1 MSIEVNPAAESS
13 VTGSTRAATNVGVA
27 VVRPEHAESEI
38 ARLIEQ
44 QAAKIPS
51 HWFLFSAIAAMS
63 ASLMLELGGRTR
75 ASRFVGMWPTPLL
88 ALGIYN
94 KLVKTLGTR

>member
-1 MSIEVNPAAESS
+1 MSRLDVNPAAEASLAEPPAP
-13 VTGSTRAATNVGVA
+13 VI
-27 VVRPEHAESEI
+27 RPEHFEADL
-38 ARLIEQ
+38 ARAIEQ

-51 HWFLFSAIAAMS
+51 HWFLFSALGAMCVS
-63 ASLMLELGGRTR
+63 VALELGGRTR

-94 KLVKTLGTR
+94 KIVKTLGTR

>member
-1 MSIEVNPAAESS
+1 MSIDVNPAAETSVMSS
-13 VTGSTRAATNVGVA
+13 ASASNLGTP
-27 VVRPEHAESEI
+27 VVRPEHAEGEI

-51 HWFLFSAIAAMS
+51 HWFLFSAIGAMG
-63 ASLMLELGGRTR
+63 ASLVLELGGRTR

-94 KLVKTLGTR
+94 KLVKILGPR

>member
-1 MSIEVNPAAESS
+1 MSSLEVNPAAELSIQDPPAP
-13 VTGSTRAATNVGVA
+13 TI
-27 VVRPEHAESEI
+27 RPEHAEGEL

-44 QAAKIPS
+44 QAARIPS
-51 HWFLFSAIAAMS
+51 HWFLFAAGGAMVW
-63 ASLMLELGGRTR
+63 SLVLELRGQTR

-88 ALGIYN
+88 LGGIYN

>member
-1 MSIEVNPAAESS
+1 MSQVDVNPAAEASLS
-13 VTGSTRAATNVGVA
+13 EVPTPVLRA
-27 VVRPEHAESEI
+27 EHLEADL

-44 QAAKIPS
+44 QAAKISS
-51 HWFLFSAIAAMS
+51 HCFLFSALGSMVL
-63 ASLMLELGGRTR
+63 SLTLEMAGRSR

-88 ALGIYN
+88 ALGIYK

>member
-1 MSIEVNPAAESS
+1 MPTPVLRAEHLE
-13 VTGSTRAATNVGVA
+13 ADL
-27 VVRPEHAESEI
+27 

-44 QAAKIPS
+44 QAAKISS
-51 HWFLFSAIAAMS
+51 HWFLFSALGSMVL
-63 ASLMLELGGRTR
+63 SLTLEMAGRSR

>member
-1 MSIEVNPAAESS
+1 MSIDVNPAAGASAMSS
-13 VTGSTRAATNVGVA
+13 IANVTNAGVP
-27 VVRPEHAESEI
+27 VIRPEHAEGEI

-51 HWFLFSAIAAMS
+51 HWFLFSAITAMS
-63 ASLMLELGGRTR
+63 ASLLFELGGRTR

-88 ALGIYN
+88 AHGIYT
-94 KLVKTLGTR
+94 KLVKILGTR

>member
-1 MSIEVNPAAESS
+1 MSIDVNPAAEAS
-13 VTGSTRAATNVGVA
+13 VMTSASALNLGVP
-27 VVRPEHAESEI
+27 VVRPEHAEGEI

-51 HWFLFSAIAAMS
+51 HWFLFSAVAAMGV
-63 ASLMLELGGRTR
+63 SLMLELGGRTR
-75 ASRFVGMWPTPLL
+75 PSRFVGMWPTPLL

-94 KLVKTLGTR
+94 KLVKILGTR

>member
-1 MSIEVNPAAESS
+1 MSIDVNPAAEAS
-13 VTGSTRAATNVGVA
+13 VLTSASALTLGVP
-27 VVRPEHAESEI
+27 VVRPEHAEGEI

-51 HWFLFSAIAAMS
+51 HWFLFSAVAAMGV
-63 ASLMLELGGRTR
+63 SLMLELGGRTR
-75 ASRFVGMWPTPLL
+75 PSRFVGMWPTPLL

-94 KLVKTLGTR
+94 KLVKILGTR